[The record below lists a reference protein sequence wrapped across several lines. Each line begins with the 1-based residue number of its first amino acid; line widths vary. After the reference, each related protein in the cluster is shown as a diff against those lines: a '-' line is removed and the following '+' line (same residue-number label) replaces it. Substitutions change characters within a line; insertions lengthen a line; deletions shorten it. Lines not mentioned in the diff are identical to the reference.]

1 MNYTF
6 NERINRKKL
15 MLAFTLLTVAA
26 GVLSVLFGEIM
37 FPVIAASYAML
48 LMADTSKNKILSLIV
63 GITVTLA
70 SVVLMFFDVYTFSLP
85 FASIAAILIVWLLKR
100 GVSKGEIVVYVT
112 LTVLALTALTLY
124 VSLAKEAGSF
134 ALSAVL
140 EYATAQY
147 YELRTEFASVMLESL
162 STAAPELSEYVN
174 EQIINEAFDTVF
186 SFTPAITVISAFF
199 ITGLAFKLFSYFAFR
214 FASEPER
221 VVFWRFGTSSIVA
234 YFYVLLFVLSFFAG
248 TDGVFAITVN
258 NLFYI
263 FLVVFAYIG
272 FNFALSLMTRRI
284 GYGVSLLIIVASILL
299 LGILTLELL
308 SIFGV
313 IFTHISNKV
322 GFNSNNVNKS

>member
-6 NERINRKKL
+6 NDRINRKKL
-15 MLAFTLLTVAA
+15 MLAFTLMTAAA
-26 GVLSVLFGEIM
+26 GVLSVFFGEIL
-37 FPVIAASYAML
+37 FPVIAATYAML
-48 LMADTSKNKILSLIV
+48 LMADTTKNRIRSLLV
-63 GITVTLA
+63 GIAVTIA
-70 SVVLMFFDVYTFSLP
+70 SVALVFFDVYAFSLP
-85 FASIAAILIVWLLKR
+85 FAAIAAILIVWLLKR
-100 GVSKGEIVVYVT
+100 GVSKGEIAVYVT

-124 VSLAKEAGSF
+124 VTLAKEAGSF
-134 ALSAVL
+134 AISAVL

-147 YELRTEFASVMLESL
+147 YELRTEFASVMIESL
-162 STAAPELSEYVN
+162 GSAAPELSEYID
-174 EQIINEAFDTVF
+174 EQIVNEAFDAVF
-186 SFTPAITVISAFF
+186 SLTPAIAVVSAFF
-199 ITGLAFKLFSYFAFR
+199 ITGLSFKLFSYFAFR

-248 TDGVFAITVN
+248 IDGVFAITVN

-263 FLVVFAYIG
+263 FLPVFAYIG
-272 FNFALSLMTRRI
+272 FNFALSLMSRRI
-284 GYGVSLLIIVASILL
+284 GFGVSLLIIVASILL